1 MTPDRHDEDTTM
13 NETTPLV
20 PVHVI
25 SGFLGAGKT
34 TLLKSVLA
42 SEAFGD
48 SAVLI
53 NEFGDVG
60 LDDRL
65 LGEIAEDAVLL
76 SSGCV
81 CCTIRGELSEA
92 LRRLLSRR
100 QDGEIPAF
108 KRIVLETTG
117 LADPGPIA
125 STITADPVLRHHL
138 RPGTNL
144 TLVDA
149 LNAVDSRAQHP
160 VWEAQVAVA
169 DKLVISKADL
179 VEEDT
184 LAGLEAMLDT
194 INPAAQRLGAEA
206 LRQPSDELFASGPHL
221 QRFTPGQVKSWLG
234 PWRKPPQHDPGH
246 LGDIRSFRLGLEGE
260 VDWTCL
266 GIWLSMLLNRHGS
279 DILRVKGVLH
289 VQGDDRPVVLHGV
302 QHTIH
307 PPEHVEAWPSDDRR
321 SELIFI
327 TRDIDAERV
336 TQSLATF
343 MDKVSDHPSP
353 RILHA

>member
-1 MTPDRHDEDTTM
+1 M
-13 NETTPLV
+13 NDKTPLL

-25 SGFLGAGKT
+25 SGFLGSGKT

-60 LDDRL
+60 LDNRL

-81 CCTIRGELSEA
+81 CCTIRGELSDA
-92 LRRLLSRR
+92 LRRLMSQR
-100 QDGEIPAF
+100 QDGKIPPF

-149 LNAVDSRAQHP
+149 LNATASRKLQP
-160 VWEAQVAVA
+160 VWESQIAVA
-169 DKLVISKADL
+169 DKIVISKVDL
-179 VEEDT
+179 VDQAQLDEVQS
-184 LAGLEAMLDT
+184 LIDT
-194 INPAAQRLGAEA
+194 INPAAQQLGQEA
-206 LRQPSDELFASGPHL
+206 LEQASDELFGRGPHIEHYSYSE
-221 QRFTPGQVKSWLG
+221 VKTWLG
-234 PWRKPPQHDPGH
+234 PWRKPQEPDAVAH
-246 LGDIRSFRLGLEGE
+246 LGDIQSFRLCFDRE
-260 VDWTCL
+260 VDWTCFGL
-266 GIWLSMLLNRHGS
+266 WLSMLLNRHGS
-279 DILRVKGVLH
+279 QIMRVKGVLH
-289 VQGDDRPVVLHGV
+289 VKGDTRPVIIHGV

-307 PPEHVEAWPSDDRR
+307 PPEHVDAWPKNDRI

-327 TRDIDAERV
+327 THGITSKCV
-336 TQSLATF
+336 TDSLETF
-343 MDKVSDHPSP
+343 MNAVSNHPSP
-353 RILHA
+353 RIFHA

>member
-1 MTPDRHDEDTTM
+1 M
-13 NETTPLV
+13 NDTTPLL

-25 SGFLGAGKT
+25 SGFLGSGKT

-65 LGEIAEDAVLL
+65 LGDIAEDAVLL

-92 LRRLLSRR
+92 LRRLLSQR
-100 QDGEIPAF
+100 QDGKIPPF

-149 LNAVDSRAQHP
+149 VNATASRQQHP

-169 DKLVISKADL
+169 DKLVISKSDL
-179 VEEDT
+179 VDNDQLSEIQHLID
-184 LAGLEAMLDT
+184 A
-194 INPAAQRLGAEA
+194 INPAAQRLGREA
-206 LRQPSDELFASGPHL
+206 LHQPSDELFASGPHL
-221 QRFTPGQVKSWLG
+221 ERFSHSEVKTWLG
-234 PWRKPPQHDPGH
+234 PWRIPIESKAVAH
-246 LGDIRSFRLGLEGE
+246 LGDIKSFRLGFEGD
-260 VDWTCL
+260 VDWTCFGL
-266 GIWLSMLLNRHGS
+266 WLSMLLNRHGS
-279 DILRVKGVLH
+279 NIMRVKGVLH
-289 VQGDDRPVVLHGV
+289 IKGDSRPVILHGV

-307 PPEHVEAWPSDDRR
+307 PPEHVETWPESDRR
-321 SELIFI
+321 SDLIFI
-327 TRDIDAERV
+327 THGITAKRV
-336 TQSLATF
+336 ADSLAAF
-343 MDKVSDHPSP
+343 MSAVSDHTSP
-353 RILHA
+353 RIFHE

>member
-1 MTPDRHDEDTTM
+1 MSAPP
-13 NETTPLV
+13 PLL

-25 SGFLGAGKT
+25 SGFLGSGKT
-34 TLLKSVLA
+34 TLLKAVLA
-42 SEAFGD
+42 NEAFGD

-65 LGEIAEDAVLL
+65 LGDIAEDAVLL
-76 SSGCV
+76 QSGCV

-92 LRRLLSRR
+92 LRRLLSQR
-100 QDGEIPAF
+100 QNGEVPPF

-149 LNAVDSRAQHP
+149 ANALASRKHHP
-160 VWEAQVAVA
+160 VWEAQVAAA
-169 DKLVISKADL
+169 DKLVVSKADL
-179 VEEDT
+179 VDEAT
-184 LAGLEAMLDT
+184 LADVQAILAL
-194 INPAAQRLGAEA
+194 INPAAQRFGREA
-206 LRQPSDELFASGPHL
+206 LDQPSNELFASGPHL
-221 QRFTPGQVKSWLG
+221 KRFSHADVKQWLG
-234 PWRKPPQHDPGH
+234 PWRDSPTSPAAGH
-246 LGDIRSFRLGLEGE
+246 LDGVQSFRLCFEGE

-266 GIWLSMLLNRHGS
+266 GVWLSMLLNRHGS
-279 DILRVKGVLH
+279 NILRVKGVLH
-289 VQGDDRPVVLHGV
+289 VKGDHNPVVLHGV

-307 PPEHVEAWPSDDRR
+307 PPEHIEAWPDNDRR

-327 TRDIDAERV
+327 TRGIFATCV
-336 TQSLATF
+336 TNSLEAF
-343 MDKVSDHPSP
+343 MEKVSDHPSP
-353 RILHA
+353 RITYA

>member
-1 MTPDRHDEDTTM
+1 MSDSM
-13 NETTPLV
+13 PLV

-92 LRRLLSRR
+92 LRHLLSRR

-149 LNAVDSRAQHP
+149 VNAIDNRAQHP

-169 DKLVISKADL
+169 DKLVISKTDL
-179 VEEDT
+179 VDARQVAEVQ
-184 LAGLEAMLDT
+184 AMLDA
-194 INPAAQRLGAEA
+194 INPAAQRLGVEA
-206 LRQPSDELFASGPHL
+206 LEQPSNELFDSGPHL
-221 QRFTPGQVKSWLG
+221 VRFTPGQVKSWLG
-234 PWRKPPQHDPGH
+234 PRREPTDSTVGH
-246 LGDIRSFRLGLEGE
+246 LGSIRSFRLGIENE

-289 VQGDDRPVVLHGV
+289 VQGDNRPVVLHGV

-307 PPEHVEAWPSDDRR
+307 PPEHVEAWPESDRC

-343 MDKVSDHPSP
+343 MDRVSDHPSP
-353 RILHA
+353 RIFHV

>member
-1 MTPDRHDEDTTM
+1 MTDTTA
-13 NETTPLV
+13 LL

-25 SGFLGAGKT
+25 SGFLGSGKT

-76 SSGCV
+76 ASGCV
-81 CCTIRGELSEA
+81 CCTIRGELSDA

-100 QDGEIPAF
+100 QNGEIPAF
-108 KRIVLETTG
+108 RRIVLETTG

-149 LNAVDSRAQHP
+149 VNAIDSRRHHP

-169 DKLVISKADL
+169 DKLVISKTDL
-179 VEEDT
+179 VDT
-184 LAGLEAMLDT
+184 SRIDHLHDLLDT
-194 INPAAQRLGAEA
+194 TNPAAQRLGREA
-206 LRQPSDELFASGPHL
+206 LDQPSDALFASGPHL
-221 QRFTPGQVKSWLG
+221 ERFTRARVRTWLG
-234 PWRKPPQHDPGH
+234 PWRESASPETRSH
-246 LGDIRSFRLGLEGE
+246 LGDVSAFRLAFDGE
-260 VDWTCL
+260 LDWTCFGL
-266 GIWLSMLLNRHGS
+266 WLSMLLNRHGN
-279 DILRVKGVLH
+279 DIMRVKGVLH
-289 VQGDDRPVVLHGV
+289 VRDDPRPVILHGV

-307 PPEHVEAWPSDDRR
+307 PPEHVEAWPDDDRR
-321 SELIFI
+321 SELVFI
-327 TRDIDAERV
+327 TRGIPASRV
-336 TQSLATF
+336 ADSLQAF
-343 MDKVSDHPSP
+343 MSAVSDHPCP
-353 RILHA
+353 RISHA

>member
-1 MTPDRHDEDTTM
+1 M
-13 NETTPLV
+13 NNKTPLL

-25 SGFLGAGKT
+25 SGFLGSGKT

-42 SEAFGD
+42 SEDFGD

-53 NEFGDVG
+53 NEFGEVG
-60 LDDRL
+60 LDNRL
-65 LGEIAEDAVLL
+65 LGSIAEDAVLL
-76 SSGCV
+76 SNGCV
-81 CCTIRGELSEA
+81 CCTIRGELSDA
-92 LRRLLSRR
+92 LRRLLSQR
-100 QDGEIPAF
+100 QEGLIPAF

-138 RPGTNL
+138 RPGTNV

-149 LNAVDSRAQHP
+149 LNASTSREQFP

-169 DKLVISKADL
+169 DTLVISKTDL
-179 VEEDT
+179 INESEISDVQN
-184 LAGLEAMLDT
+184 LLDT
-194 INPAAQRLGAEA
+194 INPAARRLGAEA
-206 LRQPSDELFASGPHL
+206 LGQPSDLLFASSPHL
-221 QRFTPGQVKSWLG
+221 QSFTPSEAKSWLG
-234 PWRKPPQHDPGH
+234 PWRRVTTANSHDH
-246 LGDIRSFRLGLEGE
+246 LNEVSSFRLNFEGE
-260 VDWTCL
+260 IDWTCL

-279 DILRVKGVLH
+279 NILRVKGVLH
-289 VQGDDRPVVLHGV
+289 VMGDNRPVILHGV

-307 PPEHVEAWPSDDRR
+307 PPEHVEHWPEDDRC

-327 TRDIDAERV
+327 TRGINADRV
-336 TQSLATF
+336 TDSLNAF
-343 MDKVSDHPSP
+343 MRQVSDHPSP

>member
-1 MTPDRHDEDTTM
+1 MSDSP
-13 NETTPLV
+13 PLL

-25 SGFLGAGKT
+25 SGFLGSGKT
-34 TLLKSVLA
+34 TLLKSVLS

-65 LGEIAEDAVLL
+65 LGDIAEDAVLL

-81 CCTIRGELSEA
+81 CCTIRGELSDA
-92 LRRLLSRR
+92 LRRLLSQR
-100 QDGEIPAF
+100 QEGKIPPF

-149 LNAVDSRAQHP
+149 VNATTNREQHP

-179 VEEDT
+179 VDDARLGEVHA
-184 LAGLEAMLDT
+184 LLDA
-194 INPAAQRLGAEA
+194 INPAAQRWGRDA
-206 LRQPSDELFASGPHL
+206 LSTPSNELFASGPHL
-221 QRFTPGQVKSWLG
+221 QRFGPSDVKAWLG
-234 PWRKPPQHDPGH
+234 PWRPQAAPETHHH
-246 LGDIRSFRLGLEGE
+246 LGGVQSFRLGFEGE

-289 VQGDDRPVVLHGV
+289 VQGDRRPVVLHGV

-307 PPEHVEAWPSDDRR
+307 PPEHVTAWPDGDRR

-327 TRDIDAERV
+327 TRGINAARV
-336 TQSLATF
+336 ADSLSTF
-343 MDKVSDHPSP
+343 MTTVSDHPSP
-353 RILHA
+353 RISYA

>member
-1 MTPDRHDEDTTM
+1 M
-13 NETTPLV
+13 NDKTPLL

-25 SGFLGAGKT
+25 SGFLGSGKT

-76 SSGCV
+76 ASGCV

-92 LRRLLSRR
+92 LRRLLSQR
-100 QDGEIPAF
+100 QDGTIPPF

-149 LNAVDSRAQHP
+149 VNAEASQQQHP
-160 VWEAQVAVA
+160 VWASQVAVA
-169 DKLVISKADL
+169 DTLVISKTDL
-179 VEEDT
+179 VDDEAVAALRQRLT
-184 LAGLEAMLDT
+184 GL
-194 INPAAQRLGAEA
+194 NPAARCLGPEA
-206 LRQPSDELFASGPHL
+206 LDQPSDALFAAGPHL
-221 QRFTPGQVKSWLG
+221 QRFGPAAATAWLG
-234 PWRKPPQHDPGH
+234 PWTPSAQPAGSGH
-246 LGDIRSFRLGLEGE
+246 LGDVHAFRLGLEGE
-260 VDWTCL
+260 VDWSCFGL
-266 GIWLSMLLNRHGS
+266 WLSMLLNRHGA
-279 DILRVKGVLH
+279 DIMRVKGVLH
-289 VQGDDRPVVLHGV
+289 VRDDPRPVVLHGV

-307 PPEHVEAWPSDDRR
+307 PPEHMETWPDDERR

-327 TRDIDAERV
+327 TRGIDAGRV
-336 TQSLATF
+336 ADSLSTF
-343 MDKVSDHPSP
+343 MAAVSDHPSP

>member
-1 MTPDRHDEDTTM
+1 MTDTTA
-13 NETTPLV
+13 LL

-25 SGFLGAGKT
+25 SGFLGSGKT

-60 LDDRL
+60 LDNRL
-65 LGEIAEDAVLL
+65 LGEIAEEAVLL

-81 CCTIRGELSEA
+81 CCTIRGELSQA
-92 LRRLLSRR
+92 LQRLLSQR
-100 QDGEIPAF
+100 QNGEIPAF

-125 STITADPVLRHHL
+125 STITVDPVLRHHL

-149 LNAVDSRAQHP
+149 VNAIDSRQQHP

-169 DKLVISKADL
+169 DKLVISKTDL
-179 VEEDT
+179 VDT
-184 LAGLEAMLDT
+184 AQLDRIHELLNA
-194 INPAAQRLGAEA
+194 INPAAQCLNREA
-206 LRQPSDELFASGPHL
+206 LKQPSEALFASGPHL
-221 QRFTPGQVKSWLG
+221 GRFTRAGVRAWLG
-234 PWRKPPQHDPGH
+234 PWRKAASPVTDDH
-246 LGDIRSFRLGLEGE
+246 LGNVEAFRLVFDRELDWACFGL
-260 VDWTCL
+260 
-266 GIWLSMLLNRHGS
+266 WLSMLLNRHGS
-279 DILRVKGVLH
+279 DIMRVKGVLH
-289 VQGDDRPVVLHGV
+289 VRDDPRPVVLHGV

-307 PPEHVEAWPSDDRR
+307 PPEHIDVWPDDDRV

-327 TRDIDAERV
+327 TRGITAGRV
-336 TQSLATF
+336 SDSLEAF
-343 MDKVSDHPSP
+343 MGAVSDHPCP
-353 RILHA
+353 RISHA